1 VTTVVNAAMK
11 SPDWN
16 STAVFVSWD
25 DWGGFYDHVV
35 PPNVDVNGY
44 GVRVPAMVISPYA
57 RRGFIDHQMLSF
69 DAYVK
74 FIEDD
79 FLSHRRLDPKTDGR
93 PDSRPSVR
101 ENLPLLGDLV
111 KDFDFTQQPRP
122 PMILDPCPKHYV
134 FHADCLP

>member
-1 VTTVVNAAMK
+1 
-11 SPDWN
+11 
-16 STAVFVSWD
+16 
-25 DWGGFYDHVV
+25 
-35 PPNVDVNGY
+35 VNGY
-44 GVRVPAMVISPYA
+44 GVRVPAMVVSPYA
-57 RRGFIDHQMLSF
+57 RTGFIDHQMLSF

-79 FLSHRRLDPKTDGR
+79 FLSHRRLDPSTDGR

-122 PMILDPCPKHYV
+122 AMILDPCPKHYV